1 MFSLS
6 SPAITTAISE
16 GSKETKILFC
26 AIKILAD
33 NPDISITTI
42 TTDLN
47 QQVSLLT
54 GDKDLTYSSI
64 EHYYYCAKMFLRL
77 FNALNNKV
85 DGYTYFY
92 EKDYVQLLCS
102 GITLCNKVYQILRIR
117 SDSQFLFIM
126 KRTADFLRESTAI
139 NIKESVNTFLNYE
152 FEKMP
157 AHEFLPP
164 QNTHHDNIRNVIGM
178 QYLRK
183 LGCVFVTK
191 EALLEKRNKA
201 ADKPGLR
208 LDVYGWKDDS
218 TIIGMEVKTKLDDFK
233 GTLMDERFGKYS
245 EYCNEFYILTTQK
258 SVFKAAQL
266 WCTYHKGTAALY
278 YDGNESYKLLETKM
292 QPSQRKITDK
302 MIQKAQDVMTT
313 KIRKSIGETYLDSSD
328 CSPSSVLNKITLNIS
343 KEIFLENAKSH

>member
-42 TTDLN
+42 TTELN
-47 QQVSLLT
+47 QQISLLT

-64 EHYYYCAKMFLRL
+64 EHYYYCAKMYLRL
-77 FNALNNKV
+77 YNALNNKV

-117 SDSQFLFIM
+117 SDSQFLIIM
-126 KRTADFLRESTAI
+126 KRTADFMRESTAI
-139 NIKESVNTFLNYE
+139 NIKESVNIFLSNE
-152 FEKMP
+152 FENMCVQD
-157 AHEFLPP
+157 FLPP
-164 QNTHHDNIRNVIGM
+164 KNRHHDDTRNLVGM
-178 QYLRK
+178 QYLRNA
-183 LGCVFVTK
+183 GCVFVTK
-191 EALLEKRNKA
+191 EAVLENPNKKTE
-201 ADKPGLR
+201 KPGLR
-208 LDVYGWKDDS
+208 MDVYGWKDDS
-218 TIIGMEVKTKLDDFK
+218 TIVGMEVKTKLKDFK

-258 SVFKAAQL
+258 SVFKAAQQ
-266 WCTYHKGTAALY
+266 WCSHHKGTAALY
-278 YDGNESYKLLETKM
+278 YDSKTPDELQETKM
-292 QPSQRKITDK
+292 QPSQRKITNK
-302 MIQKAQDVMTT
+302 MIQKAQEVMST
-313 KIRKSIGETYLDSSD
+313 KIRKSIGETYLDTSD
-328 CSPSSVLNKITLNIS
+328 CSPSSVINKIVHNLS
-343 KEIFLENAKSH
+343 KEIFLEKDKSH